1 MLKIKNNTTN
11 FTQDLKNY
19 FVNEPQKTQEIAES
33 KSAHQ
38 KWADFKLPNSFTRKT
53 GYTDCYKAIKL
64 K

>member
-33 KSAHQ
+33 KISSSKMGRLQ
-38 KWADFKLPNSFTRKT
+38 TTKFFYPKNGLY
-53 GYTDCYKAIKL
+53 GL
-64 K
+64 L